1 MGLFLAMDLEESVG
15 VEERTCLTPTL
26 IDRILSGAMSE
37 WTGIL
42 IGSCLRIKRGLI
54 EVPIDGRE
62 FHVGLVIRM
71 SDDTS
76 NLNLTYPRNA

>member
-1 MGLFLAMDLEESVG
+1 MGLFLTMELEEGVG
-15 VEERTCLTPTL
+15 VEERAHLTPTL
-26 IDRILSGAMSE
+26 IDRILSGAMPE

-62 FHVGLVIRM
+62 FHSSLVI
-71 SDDTS
+71 
-76 NLNLTYPRNA
+76 